1 MLKKISVDKIEIVVT
16 GEKRIETPP
25 TLKWVHLAIAV
36 TSDVNE
42 NQVIKSVELASK
54 YCSIHETISK
64 VTVMS
69 HEVRFI
75 KPEA

>member
-1 MLKKISVDKIEIVVT
+1 MVT
-16 GEKRIETPP
+16 GEKRIEIPP